1 VISWSGIDY
10 KHRWKAMQFQVKRS
24 FEPLILSFQEE
35 GDSLKLYVISDLLNA
50 EEGEL
55 EILLED
61 FNGKLFLKQSFKIS
75 IPKLQSTLLKTFF
88 KNELI
93 GPRNSAELLL
103 NVSLKTTNNKIVRS
117 NYNFVKV
124 KDMNLSNRDF
134 EMKLIPINGGFE
146 LELTAKNFQKN
157 VWIDCEGELSDNFF
171 DMRANESKTIQIKT
185 QESIGAFS
193 IDLKS
198 ANMLK

>member
-10 KHRWKAMQFQVKRS
+10 KHRWKAMQYQVKRS

-35 GDSLKLYVISDLLNA
+35 GDSLKLYVISDLVNT
-50 EEGEL
+50 EEGEF
-55 EILLED
+55 EVQLED
-61 FNGKLFLKQSFKIS
+61 FNGKLFMNQSFKFS
-75 IPKLQSTLLKTFF
+75 IPKLQSTLLKTFS
-88 KNELI
+88 KNDLI
-93 GPRNSAELLL
+93 GAKNSAELLL
-103 NVSLKTTNNKIVRS
+103 NVRLKTTNNRIFSS

-124 KDMNLSNRDF
+124 KDMNLSNRDL
-134 EMKLIPINGGFE
+134 EMKLIPIKDGFD
-146 LELTAKNFQKN
+146 LELKAKNFQKN

-185 QESIGAFS
+185 QKSIGAFS